1 MNETPPENSKKVHVK
16 LLLYFKMHFLPD
28 PCVVFRVSVSP
39 NCPLMEAGEVY
50 LARNTLVGPMSSLQW
65 RMASSLARTYALIG
79 PLRRGIY
86 KKT

>member
-1 MNETPPENSKKVHVK
+1 MR
-16 LLLYFKMHFLPD
+16 LLPD

-50 LARNTLVGPMSSLQW
+50 LARNTLVGPISSLQW

-79 PLRRGIY
+79 PLSGGINKN
-86 KKT
+86 KKKKIKKLTQISHNLL